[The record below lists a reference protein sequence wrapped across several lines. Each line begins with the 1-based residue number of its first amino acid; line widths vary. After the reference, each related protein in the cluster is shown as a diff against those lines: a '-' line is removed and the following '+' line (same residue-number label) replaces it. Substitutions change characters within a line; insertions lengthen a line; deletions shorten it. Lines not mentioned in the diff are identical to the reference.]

1 MISDERNK
9 QARSSVNTISVD
21 QGVFELMVSA
31 ISRLSLKTKRF
42 ESLGSVVSTAISEYD
57 HVPPPYVQMLPE
69 PNTFGGSIKVH
80 FRLRESY
87 RPSMARMKAHLADA
101 GRSDCTLRDL
111 IVVCCLL
118 TLNDKA

>member
-1 MISDERNK
+1 MVGGEPNERE
-9 QARSSVNTISVD
+9 RSKVKAISVD

-42 ESLGSVVSTAISEYD
+42 ETLGSVVSTAISEYD
-57 HVPPPYVQMLPE
+57 HVPRSYVRMLPE

-80 FRLRESY
+80 FRLRASY
-87 RPSMARMKAHLADA
+87 RPSIDRMKAHLADA